1 MFIGYASLLIHL
13 KENIIQK
20 EVGWFFVFCFFTFFI
35 MFRNKNIIHCNI
47 GCFLR
52 EEVHIKVIPF
62 DKSRKNSTL
71 TEI

>member
-1 MFIGYASLLIHL
+1 MFI
-13 KENIIQK
+13 
-20 EVGWFFVFCFFTFFI
+20 FFTFFI
-35 MFRNKNIIHCNI
+35 MFRNKNIIHCDI

-62 DKSRKNSTL
+62 HKSRKNSTL